1 MRRRGLKR
9 RGCARHREYSV
20 GRTPVGPV
28 GEPGHAPCG
37 CREQPDTEDIRI
49 DMIADQFERYRD
61 ADFTLGDGI
70 QLL

>member
-1 MRRRGLKR
+1 M
-9 RGCARHREYSV
+9 
-20 GRTPVGPV
+20 GPV